1 MSRIA
6 LDLGTATTRLAIGAE
21 PPHALESLAAIDVE
35 RGDVIAV
42 GSAARAVV
50 LREGGRTSLV
60 HVVDAG
66 VPVGPQVLAGFLK
79 RTLREVGLRSL
90 GHGEVVMSMSELAT
104 SVERRMAARLIDRLG
119 ASAVTLVPP
128 SLSVL
133 RAVGADP
140 EFGSFAM
147 VVGEAYTEAGIAAM
161 GSLCASAASKD
172 GVRDLRRAIR
182 EYLWSNHE
190 LAISDETASEVLT
203 QLCDVSRP
211 TQSARA
217 RIWGRRRTDAES
229 TNVIVDA
236 SALVAAMT
244 PTLRSIEQLAN
255 TALARAH
262 AQLVADIAERGLV
275 LAGGGSYVP
284 GLAARLANALKIP
297 VTVADEP
304 LDAVLRGLRTSARLP
319 RRRSPAPS

>member
-6 LDLGTATTRLAIGAE
+6 FDLGTSTTRLAIGAE
-21 PPHALESLAAIDVE
+21 PPHVLESLAAVDAE

-42 GSAARAVV
+42 GNDARAVV
-50 LREGGRTSLV
+50 LREGGRMSLV

-66 VPVGPQVLAGFLK
+66 VPIGPQVLTGFLK
-79 RTLREVGLRSL
+79 RALREVGLRSL
-90 GHGEVVMSMSELAT
+90 GHSEVVMSMTELAT
-104 SVERRMAARLIDRLG
+104 SVERRMATRIIERLG

-140 EFGSFAM
+140 EFGSFAI

-161 GSLCASAASKD
+161 GSLCASSASKS

-211 TQSARA
+211 TQTARA

-229 TNVIVDA
+229 TNAIVDA

-244 PTLRSIEQLAN
+244 PTLHAIEQLAH

-262 AQLVADIAERGLV
+262 AQLVADIADRGLV
-275 LAGGGSYVP
+275 LAGGGAYVP
-284 GLAARLANALKIP
+284 GLAARLANSLGVS
-297 VTVADEP
+297 VTVADDP
-304 LDAVLRGLRTSARLP
+304 LDAVLRGLRVNVRMHRQSAP
-319 RRRSPAPS
+319 TRS